1 MKKILYGVFMMVVLA
16 FFSGMPAY
24 AQDGTDSAWKV
35 SVTPFF
41 WLIGLSGTANVKGHS
56 ADVDMNMSDV
66 LDNLDAAATLNVEA
80 GNDRYGVFVQPVYLK
95 LSVDATGTLPISG
108 AEVESELTMTTTI
121 IEFGGFSRLVDV
133 KRATGGHN
141 TIDLVGGLRYWDM
154 CNEVKLK
161 VPSAE
166 LSRKAEKDGNLL
178 DPFVGLRMKA
188 FIADKVPYSLRA
200 DIGGLNTGSSSNFT
214 YNLLALV
221 GYDVAQNITVFGGY
235 RVLYLDYGNSEE
247 GFDLMSYGPLVGA
260 QFTF

>member
-1 MKKILYGVFMMVVLA
+1 MRRILFGVFMAAIVALC
-16 FFSGMPAY
+16 SGMPAY
-24 AQDGTDSAWKV
+24 AEEGTDSAWKV
-35 SVTPFF
+35 SVAPFA
-41 WLIGLSGTANVKGHS
+41 WLIGIDGTVNVKGRS
-56 ADVDMNMSDV
+56 ADADMKMSDV
-66 LDNLDAAATLNVEA
+66 LDKLDTGGEINIEA
-80 GNDRYGVFVQPVYLK
+80 GNDKYGVFVQPNYLK
-95 LSVDATGTLPISG
+95 LSEDATATLPISG
-108 AEVESELTMTTTI
+108 AQVKSKITMTTTF
-121 IEFGGFSRLVDV
+121 IELGGFSRLVDI

-141 TIDLVGGLRYWDM
+141 TIDLVGGLRYWNM
-154 CNEVKLK
+154 ENELKLSVPTAGASRTVK
-161 VPSAE
+161 E
-166 LSRKAEKDGNLL
+166 TTTFI

-235 RVLYLDYGNSEE
+235 RVLSVDYGNSEA